1 MFPDEDRGYMG
12 TAEAPGPADSESQQ
26 EVVAEKDVRTRTPRP
41 YHVVLHNDDYTT
53 MEFVVEVLIEIFH
66 HSPPE
71 ATRIMLKVHTEG
83 RAVAGTYSREIA
95 ETKAAETTALARQRG
110 FPLLATAEPA

>member
-1 MFPDEDRGYMG
+1 MRTSWASG
-12 TAEAPGPADSESQQ
+12 TTETENEQ
-26 EVVAEKDVRTRTPRP
+26 EVVTEEDVRTRTPRP
-41 YHVVLHNDDYTT
+41 YHVILHNDDYTT

-66 HSPPE
+66 HPPAE

-95 ETKAAETTALARQRG
+95 ETKATETTALARQRG